1 MKKLLIA
8 VAITAVFA
16 AGMYLGM
23 VQKRTE
29 TLEVLMQ
36 DRVVTVLKDPKPLTG
51 FSLNDHNGKPFDL
64 SQLQGHWSLLF
75 FGFTNCPDI
84 CPTTLTTLNQ
94 LHSIL
99 KKSDS
104 ADGMQFIFVSV
115 DPGRD
120 NAKKLKTYVQFFNKE
135 FVGVTGEKEELA
147 KLARQVGAYYEVLDK
162 SGKKDYAVNHTASV
176 FIFDKQ
182 GRFFGLMSPPLNA
195 AAMASRI
202 ELIKQL

>member
-1 MKKLLIA
+1 
-8 VAITAVFA
+8 
-16 AGMYLGM
+16 
-23 VQKRTE
+23 
-29 TLEVLMQ
+29 
-36 DRVVTVLKDPKPLTG
+36 VTVLKDPKPLTG